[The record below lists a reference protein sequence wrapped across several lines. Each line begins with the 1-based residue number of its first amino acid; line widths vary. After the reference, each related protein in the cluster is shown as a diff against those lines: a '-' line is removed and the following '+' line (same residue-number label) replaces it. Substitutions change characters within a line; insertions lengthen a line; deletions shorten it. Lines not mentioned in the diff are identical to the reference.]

1 MQPRRK
7 AVVQLLGGIAL
18 IVAGVILTVMK
29 MGPFPLAL
37 VFPGIPLFFLG
48 LASLKI
54 PENRTP

>member
-7 AVVQLLGGIAL
+7 AVVHLLGGIAL

-48 LASLKI
+48 LASLK
-54 PENRTP
+54 TPQN

>member
-7 AVVQLLGGIAL
+7 AVVQLLGGSAL
-18 IVAGVILTVMK
+18 IVAGVIQTLVK
-29 MGPFPLAL
+29 MGPFPLML
-37 VFPGIPLFFLG
+37 VFPGIPLFFAG